1 MPLIRNGLPPR
12 ESAAEPEASLTELR
26 ARLGD
31 PNAEQRRTAARSL
44 GAYSEAGSALCRA
57 AVAETNDSV
66 REAIFTALIRIGS
79 PAADALVPLLASENA
94 PLRNAAIEALKTMP
108 EAVGAHFDQIISG
121 PTDVRIFGVEIVGGL
136 QHPDTPRRLIRVI
149 EEDAE
154 LNVCAAAVEALAECG
169 EPEAIEPLKRLL
181 TRFPDEPFLKF
192 AVDTALKRIA

>member
-1 MPLIRNGLPPR
+1 MVVCAVPTSKSYCFPERPR
-12 ESAAEPEASLTELR
+12 
-26 ARLGD
+26 
-31 PNAEQRRTAARSL
+31 
-44 GAYSEAGSALCRA
+44 
-57 AVAETNDSV
+57 
-66 REAIFTALIRIGS
+66 I
-79 PAADALVPLLASENA
+79 
-94 PLRNAAIEALKTMP
+94 
-108 EAVGAHFDQIISG
+108 
-121 PTDVRIFGVEIVGGL
+121 EIVGGL